1 MGLNQRVEAL
11 EAKAEIPQGQK
22 NFVIL
27 FFSFHTQT
35 QTHTDTHTQTHTH
48 THNIHDTYIHT

>member
-35 QTHTDTHTQTHTH
+35 QTHTDTHTHTH
-48 THNIHDTYIHT
+48 KQYKRYIHT